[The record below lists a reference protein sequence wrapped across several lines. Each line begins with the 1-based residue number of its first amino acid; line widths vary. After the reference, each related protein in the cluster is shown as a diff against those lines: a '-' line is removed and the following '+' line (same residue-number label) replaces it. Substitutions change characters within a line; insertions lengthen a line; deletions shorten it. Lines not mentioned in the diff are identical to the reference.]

1 MSSTY
6 KALQEI
12 TREDEDL
19 INWNGIWNKC
29 IPLQVILF
37 VWKSI
42 QNKVPSEQNLV
53 TRGIFIM
60 EQEVSSS
67 RLKAT
72 KTQNRL
78 FFMCEK
84 AVKVWYYC
92 FKWMSLSSII
102 CYNFFSHM
110 LHFCG
115 FEWRQSAGT
124 QQVLQLYGQLG
135 WVGTKLC
142 FNNQAWKLQRFLNML
157 LFYLGDG

>member
-72 KTQNRL
+72 KT
-78 FFMCEK
+78 
-84 AVKVWYYC
+84 
-92 FKWMSLSSII
+92 
-102 CYNFFSHM
+102 
-110 LHFCG
+110 
-115 FEWRQSAGT
+115 
-124 QQVLQLYGQLG
+124 
-135 WVGTKLC
+135 
-142 FNNQAWKLQRFLNML
+142 
-157 LFYLGDG
+157 